1 MRANT
6 VCKNFKKIVRELGI
20 EKSRFHNLRHSYAV
34 MSIKS
39 GDQVKNVQT
48 NLGHATASFTL
59 DVYAHVTK
67 QMQRESAEKMQS
79 FIQSIRP

>member
-1 MRANT
+1 M
-6 VCKNFKKIVRELGI
+6 
-20 EKSRFHNLRHSYAV
+20 SYSYAV